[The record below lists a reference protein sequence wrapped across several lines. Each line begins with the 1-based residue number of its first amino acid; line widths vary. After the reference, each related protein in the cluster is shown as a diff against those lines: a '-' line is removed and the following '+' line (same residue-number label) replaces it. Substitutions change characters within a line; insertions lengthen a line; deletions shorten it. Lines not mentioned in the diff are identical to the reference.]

1 MIFTLEKQKGNISS
15 NDNLQSR
22 IFHFFPFSTNLL
34 VTLPKAISD
43 MSLFKIFP
51 NLIAN

>member
-1 MIFTLEKQKGNISS
+1 MIFTLERQKENISS
-15 NDNLQSR
+15 NDNLQSC

-34 VTLPKAISD
+34 VTLTKVIND

-51 NLIAN
+51 NLTAN